1 MYQATGTCQFC
12 HQTQIVLMR
21 DENYTQP
28 EADEEA
34 TEKCKC
40 EGATLRR
47 KQRLNKELAEANIDS
62 ILVNHAQ
69 AADFLKQAIPAIQ
82 SYSILSVT
90 AQINDVSKVKLSM
103 NQKGSFK
110 VEKIDTLK
118 QTLENE

>member
-1 MYQATGTCQFC
+1 
-12 HQTQIVLMR
+12 MR
-21 DENYTQP
+21 GRYAP
-28 EADEEA
+28 
-34 TEKCKC
+34 
-40 EGATLRR
+40 R

-69 AADFLKQAIPAIQ
+69 AADFLKQAIPVIQ
-82 SYSILSVT
+82 SYSMMSVT